1 MKFAVLSVTLLF
13 AFTFTADAQVGSA
26 QPGAQTPPPSQPGQP
41 QRMPARPLRPG
52 ETPPKGTAVIKGQVR
67 SDGTGAPVRRAQ
79 VRAMSM
85 EARGGGV
92 TNTDGNGNFEIKDLP
107 AGRYTVTVMKGGFA
121 QAQFGQRRPGD
132 MGTPIEL
139 ADGQTA
145 EKVNFVLTRG
155 GVISGT
161 VVDDGGEPMAGAQVA
176 AMRFQF
182 MQGSRRLVPAQSDGA
197 TDRTDDK
204 GTFRLFGL
212 PPGDYFVS
220 ASNRTNNFM
229 AAGMTSTEQDGFAP
243 TYYPGTPNVNEATR
257 VTVKGGQEISGAN
270 IPMIVARLARVRGR
284 ALNSRGEPATGYM
297 AMLAPADPFSGFMMN
312 NMSNAMIAGDGGF
325 EFANVAPGR
334 YNVNIRS
341 SGGMQNPNA
350 EFAVMPITISN
361 EDIDNLVVTT
371 YTGAIARGIVTSDDG
386 SPLPFRPELVQVF
399 AQPME
404 PMTMFV
410 QPGMNR
416 MNDDYTFE
424 MTGLFDR
431 RRFTANV
438 NPAGSSGWYLKSVV
452 FDGQDITD
460 SGAEF
465 APGRS
470 YDGLQVVLTQKTT
483 DFSGLVTDD
492 RGKPVLDAT
501 VVVFPANR
509 ERWTYLSR
517 YLRTMRP
524 DTNGRFTT
532 KNLPPAEDYLIIA
545 VQNLE
550 QGQGSDPEFLTRARE
565 EAKSFSLNEGETKA
579 MDIKLS
585 SLVP

>member
-1 MKFAVLSVTLLF
+1 
-13 AFTFTADAQVGSA
+13 
-26 QPGAQTPPPSQPGQP
+26 
-41 QRMPARPLRPG
+41 
-52 ETPPKGTAVIKGQVR
+52 
-67 SDGTGAPVRRAQ
+67 
-79 VRAMSM
+79 
-85 EARGGGV
+85 
-92 TNTDGNGNFEIKDLP
+92 
-107 AGRYTVTVMKGGFA
+107 
-121 QAQFGQRRPGD
+121 
-132 MGTPIEL
+132 
-139 ADGQTA
+139 
-145 EKVNFVLTRG
+145 
-155 GVISGT
+155 
-161 VVDDGGEPMAGAQVA
+161 
-176 AMRFQF
+176 
-182 MQGSRRLVPAQSDGA
+182 
-197 TDRTDDK
+197 
-204 GTFRLFGL
+204 
-212 PPGDYFVS
+212 
-220 ASNRTNNFM
+220 
-229 AAGMTSTEQDGFAP
+229 
-243 TYYPGTPNVNEATR
+243 
-257 VTVKGGQEISGAN
+257 
-270 IPMIVARLARVRGR
+270 
-284 ALNSRGEPATGYM
+284 
-297 AMLAPADPFSGFMMN
+297 
-312 NMSNAMIAGDGGF
+312 
-325 EFANVAPGR
+325 
-334 YNVNIRS
+334 
-341 SGGMQNPNA
+341 
-350 EFAVMPITISN
+350 
-361 EDIDNLVVTT
+361 
-371 YTGAIARGIVTSDDG
+371 
-386 SPLPFRPELVQVF
+386 
-399 AQPME
+399 
-404 PMTMFV
+404 MFV

-579 MDIKLS
+579 VDVRLS
-585 SLVP
+585 LLVP